1 MVKNNLWENMVR
13 EELTLVLGHLRFVVC
28 SRFDQKT
35 ADTVKRFMSDVVDDS
50 NNFVMSWDDAY
61 DLITKHCE
69 GSLEILGEFEM
80 EYWQICKKSYHGI
93 NFGVDPVDYGM
104 TQSQMERKNFDAN
117 LQQALA

>member
-1 MVKNNLWENMVR
+1 MDPFGWYMGKYGKR
-13 EELTLVLGHLRFVVC
+13 GIDPRPGPSSFKVC
-28 SRFDQKT
+28 SRFDQET
-35 ADTVKRFMSDVVDDS
+35 ADTLKRFMSDVVDDS

-61 DLITKHCE
+61 HLIAEHCE

-104 TQSQMERKNFDAN
+104 TQSQLEEINKQGVNCLR
-117 LQQALA
+117 